1 MFILSSLP
9 PLEDH
14 FYVEKFSCPVSVL
27 AFSVF
32 YPLISSNR
40 TMTSYAT
47 TYDYFFLYS
56 ECIMKSWSV
65 KCLAYQFNSFVS
77 IHTTELT
84 NTNDNGLDFKIRY
97 LKLGSTYSCRAW
109 ILKRTPKTENVRR
122 AKKN

>member
-14 FYVEKFSCPVSVL
+14 FYVEKSSCPVSVL

-32 YPLISSNR
+32 YPLRSSNR

-56 ECIMKSWSV
+56 V
-65 KCLAYQFNSFVS
+65 
-77 IHTTELT
+77 
-84 NTNDNGLDFKIRY
+84 
-97 LKLGSTYSCRAW
+97 
-109 ILKRTPKTENVRR
+109 
-122 AKKN
+122 